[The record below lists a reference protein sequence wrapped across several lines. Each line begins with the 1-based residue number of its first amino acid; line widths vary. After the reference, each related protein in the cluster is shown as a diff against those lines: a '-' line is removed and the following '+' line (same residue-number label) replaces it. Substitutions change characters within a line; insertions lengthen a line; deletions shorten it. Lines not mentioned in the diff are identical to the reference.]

1 MADPDRLIYARLYS
15 VAFRRTASH
24 EIDDWDGAVAE
35 LRAEAAGRTDLL
47 SELAGV
53 SIGLAENGL
62 DILAPQYWLMSALC
76 RAVGVDEPEVEKW
89 IPVGMDR
96 SDVAR
101 QVPNS
106 GGGRAGYA
114 GSSRPAGDLRPGAS
128 LAGSVR

>member
-62 DILAPQYWLMSALC
+62 DILAPQYWLISALC
-76 RAVGVDEPEVEKW
+76 RAVGVDEPEVRKW

-96 SDVAR
+96 CDVAR

-106 GGGRAGYA
+106 GGGRAG
-114 GSSRPAGDLRPGAS
+114 
-128 LAGSVR
+128 